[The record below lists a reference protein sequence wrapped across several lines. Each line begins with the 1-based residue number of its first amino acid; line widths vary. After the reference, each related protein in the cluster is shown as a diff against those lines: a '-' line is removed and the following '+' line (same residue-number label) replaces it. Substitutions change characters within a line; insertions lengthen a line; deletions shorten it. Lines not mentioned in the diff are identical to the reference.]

1 MDSLTGRR
9 VLVTGASS
17 GVGCAAAEAFARE
30 GAAVAL
36 LARSRPGLE
45 VVAERARAHG
55 VAAHVVPADLA
66 DRTATEA
73 AVAEA
78 ARALGGL
85 DVLVVNAAGMVF
97 GRFEEIEPE
106 AFDRTVAIT
115 FLGAV
120 NTVRAALPH
129 LVRDGGGAIV
139 ATGSLMSRVPLPNF
153 SPYTA
158 SKHALRGFLNTLRI
172 ELRAARAPVSVSMVH
187 PGNVDTPLWGHISSV
202 TGRLPRPIVD
212 SYAPEEIAR
221 ALVAC
226 ARRPRRELTI
236 GLETRVIELGYAFV
250 RPVGDWALSLVAR
263 YHRTRRDPAPDPGLL
278 WGQVGTGACRGDLH
292 GRPSLWARL
301 RLR

>member
-1 MDSLTGRR
+1 MGSLTGRR

-45 VVAERARAHG
+45 VVAQRVRAHG
-55 VAAHVVPADLA
+55 VPAHVVPADLA
-66 DRTATEA
+66 DRGGTEA
-73 AVAEA
+73 AIREA
-78 ARALGGL
+78 VRALGGL
-85 DVLVVNAAGMVF
+85 DVLVVNAAAMVYGHF
-97 GRFEEIEPE
+97 DEVEPE
-106 AFDRTVAIT
+106 AFDRTVATT

-129 LVRDGGGAIV
+129 LAEHGGAIV

-153 SPYTA
+153 SAYTA
-158 SKHALRGFLNTLRI
+158 AKHALRGFLNTLRV
-172 ELRAARAPVSVSMVH
+172 ELRAAGVPVSVSMVH
-187 PGNVDTPLWGHISSV
+187 PGNVDSPLWEHVTSATGH
-202 TGRLPRPIVD
+202 LPRSTPD
-212 SYAPEEIAR
+212 SYATEEVAR

-226 ARRPRRELTI
+226 ARRPRREFSL
-236 GLETRVIELGYAFV
+236 GLETRVMELGYALV
-250 RPVGDWALSLVAR
+250 RPVGDWALSLVDR
-263 YHRTRRDPAPDPGLL
+263 YHRTRRDPAPRPGAL
-278 WGQVGTGACRGDLH
+278 WAPAGTGRCDGPLH